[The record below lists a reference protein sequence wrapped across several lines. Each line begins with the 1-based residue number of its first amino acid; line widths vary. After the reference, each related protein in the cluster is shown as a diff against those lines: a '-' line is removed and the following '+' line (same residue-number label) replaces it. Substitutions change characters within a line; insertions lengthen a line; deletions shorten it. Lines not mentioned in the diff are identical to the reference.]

1 MALLRPDRDNAGTCN
16 MHVSEVTMYKNIL
29 LPVDG
34 SEFGMGSV
42 PYAIKLAK
50 TVGASLTAINV
61 TAPYETVAVGELAS
75 FLAADDY
82 MKRAAANSAA
92 ILDRVKRAAEEADVR
107 VKAYQVQH
115 AHAWEAIIQ
124 TAKEQGCD
132 LILMASHGRR
142 GIAGVLLGS
151 ETKKV
156 LTHTTTP
163 VLVWRGE

>member
-1 MALLRPDRDNAGTCN
+1 
-16 MHVSEVTMYKNIL
+16 MYKHIL

-42 PYAIKLAK
+42 PYALKLAK
-50 TVGASLTAINV
+50 SIGAHITAINV

-75 FLAADDY
+75 FLVADEY
-82 MKRAAANSAA
+82 IKRAEANAVA
-92 ILDRVKRAAEEADVR
+92 VLDRVKRAALEAGVPI
-107 VKAYQVQH
+107 KTYQVEH
-115 AHAWEAIIQ
+115 AHPWEAIVQ
-124 TAKEQGCD
+124 TAKEQGSD

-156 LTHTTTP
+156 LTHTMIP
-163 VLVWRGE
+163 VLVWRGA